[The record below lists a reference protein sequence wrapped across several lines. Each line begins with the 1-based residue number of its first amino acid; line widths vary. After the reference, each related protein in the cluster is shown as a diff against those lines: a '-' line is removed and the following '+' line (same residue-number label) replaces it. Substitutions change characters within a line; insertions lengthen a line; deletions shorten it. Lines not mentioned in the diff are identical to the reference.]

1 MKFKKGNKVKIT
13 DKKHGHGFEIGE
25 IVVIT
30 HICYNDYIA
39 SNGSCSWYIKHD
51 EFEKVPSKKSLKK
64 RVEAL
69 EQKNIDLLQWGI
81 DNTYPTAAKFKAL
94 AEHANAINDIIKN
107 AT

>member
-1 MKFKKGNKVKIT
+1 MKIKKGDKVKIT

-30 HICYNDYIA
+30 HICYADYSA

-51 EFEKVPSKKSLKK
+51 ELKKVTSKKSLKK

-69 EQKNIDLLQWGI
+69 EKIVQKHL
-81 DNTYPTAAKFKAL
+81 AK
-94 AEHANAINDIIKN
+94 
-107 AT
+107 